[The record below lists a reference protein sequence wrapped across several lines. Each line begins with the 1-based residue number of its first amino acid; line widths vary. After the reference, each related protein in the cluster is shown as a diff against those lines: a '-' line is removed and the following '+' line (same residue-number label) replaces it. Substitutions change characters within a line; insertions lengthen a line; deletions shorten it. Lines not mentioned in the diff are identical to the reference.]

1 MKIKNNEILCFGE
14 VLWDR
19 LPSGAKAGGAPMNVA
34 LHLNAIGLDATIA
47 SSVGNDEAGEELK
60 KFLEDSG
67 MSIAYVQTDEQLP
80 TSEVLVHLD
89 ENNNATYEICEPV
102 AWDCIQLT
110 DSLMKKA
117 KQAGLLIYG
126 SLASRDPLTRETLLN
141 LLDYD
146 GVKLIDVNFRKP
158 YDSQEVVER
167 LLERTNIV
175 KLNDE
180 ELQVFAAWHNRSES
194 NEYKLIEWFVT
205 KYNIEMLCVTKGEK
219 GALLYCNGKFYEHPG
234 FKVNAVDTVGAGD
247 AFLAGLIASL
257 LNKKEPADALAFA
270 CATGAFVASK
280 AGATPKYNMDEI
292 EEILS
297 TDQPTI
303 ERNNIQIN

>member
-1 MKIKNNEILCFGE
+1 MEIKNNEILCFGE

-19 LPSGAKAGGAPMNVA
+19 LPSGAKPGGAPMNVA

-47 SSVGNDEAGEELK
+47 SSVGNDEPGKKLK

-67 MSIAYVQTDEQLP
+67 MSSSLVQTEEQLP

-102 AWDCIQLT
+102 AWDDIRLT

-117 KQAGLLIYG
+117 KQAGLFIYG
-126 SLASRDPLTRETLLN
+126 SLASRNPLTRETLLS

-158 YDSQEVVER
+158 YDSQTVVEP
-167 LLERTNIV
+167 LLEKSDIV
-175 KLNDE
+175 KLNDD
-180 ELQVFAAWHNRSES
+180 ELEVFAEWHNLS
-194 NEYKLIEWFVT
+194 NNDEHSLVEWFV
-205 KYNIEMLCVTKGEK
+205 KHYNIEMLCVTKGEK

-257 LNKKEPADALAFA
+257 LNKKDPAEALAFA

-280 AGATPKYNMDEI
+280 AGATPKYDMDEI
-292 EEILS
+292 EKILS
-297 TDQPTI
+297 TDQQPI
-303 ERNNIQIN
+303 EKNTL

>member
-1 MKIKNNEILCFGE
+1 MDIKNNEILCFGE

-110 DSLMKKA
+110 NSLMDKA
-117 KQAGLLIYG
+117 KRSGLMIYG

-167 LLERTNIV
+167 LLERTDIV
-175 KLNDE
+175 KLNNE
-180 ELQVFAAWHNRSES
+180 ELQVFAGWHNRLES
-194 NEYKLIEWFVT
+194 NEYDLIEWFIT
-205 KYNIEMLCVTKGEK
+205 KYNIEMLCVTKGEN

-234 FKVNAVDTVGAGD
+234 FKVKAVDTVGAGD

>member
-1 MKIKNNEILCFGE
+1 MDIKNNEILCFGE

-47 SSVGNDEAGEELK
+47 SSVGNDEPGAELK

-67 MSIAYVQTDEQLP
+67 MSTAYIQIDDNLP

-102 AWDCIQLT
+102 AWDNICLT
-110 DSLMKKA
+110 DGLMKKA

-126 SLASRDPLTRETLLN
+126 SLASRNPLTRETLMN

-146 GVKLIDVNFRKP
+146 GLKLIDVNFRKP
-158 YDSQEVVER
+158 YDSQEVVEK
-167 LLERTNIV
+167 LLEKTDVV
-175 KLNDE
+175 KLNDD
-180 ELQVFAAWHNRSES
+180 ELEVFAGWYNRPNSDEHN
-194 NEYKLIEWFVT
+194 LIEWFVT
-205 KYNIEMLCVTKGEK
+205 KYHIQLLCVTKGEK
-219 GALLYCNGKFYEHPG
+219 GALLYCHGKFYEHPG

-280 AGATPKYNMDEI
+280 AGATPKYDMDEI

-297 TDQPTI
+297 NDQPTI

>member
-1 MKIKNNEILCFGE
+1 MNIKNNEILCFGE

-47 SSVGNDEAGEELK
+47 SSVGNDEPGAELK

-67 MSIAYVQTDEQLP
+67 MSTAYVQTDEQLP

-102 AWDCIQLT
+102 AWDNIRLT

-126 SLASRDPLTRETLLN
+126 SLASRNPLTRETLMS

-146 GVKLIDVNFRKP
+146 GVKLIDVNFRNP
-158 YDSQEVVER
+158 YDSQEVVEK
-167 LLERTNIV
+167 LLAKTDIV
-175 KLNDE
+175 KLNDD
-180 ELQVFAAWHNRSES
+180 ELEVFAGW
-194 NEYKLIEWFVT
+194 YKRPNSDEHSLIEWFVT
-205 KYNIEMLCVTKGEK
+205 KYQIELLCVTKGEK
-219 GALLYCNGKFYEHPG
+219 GALLYCNGEFYEHPG

-257 LNKKEPADALAFA
+257 LAQKEPAEALAFA

-280 AGATPKYNMDEI
+280 AGATPKYDMEEI
-292 EEILS
+292 GKILS

-303 ERNNIQIN
+303 ERNTL

>member
-1 MKIKNNEILCFGE
+1 MQINNNEILCFGE

-19 LPSGAKAGGAPMNVA
+19 LPSGAKPGGAPMNVA

-47 SSVGNDEAGEELK
+47 SSVGNDGPGAELK

-67 MSIAYVQTDEQLP
+67 ISTSLVQTDEQLP

-102 AWDCIQLT
+102 AWDNIRLT

-126 SLASRDPLTRETLLN
+126 SLASRNPLTRETLMN

-146 GVKLIDVNFRKP
+146 GLKLIDVNFRKP
-158 YDSQEVVER
+158 YDSQEVVEK
-167 LLERTNIV
+167 LLEKTDVV
-175 KLNDE
+175 KLNDD
-180 ELQVFAAWHNRSES
+180 ELEVFAGWYNQS
-194 NEYKLIEWFVT
+194 NSDVYDLVKWFVT
-205 KYNIEMLCVTKGEK
+205 KYRVQLLCVTKGEK
-219 GALLYCNGKFYEHPG
+219 GALLYCNGKFFEHPG

-247 AFLAGLIASL
+247 AFLAGLVSSL
-257 LNKKEPADALAFA
+257 IKGKTLDEALAFA
-270 CATGAFVASK
+270 CATGAFVATK
-280 AGATPKYNMDEI
+280 AGATPKYDMDKI
-292 EEILS
+292 EKILA
-297 TDQPTI
+297 TGKPTI
-303 ERNNIQIN
+303 ERNTI